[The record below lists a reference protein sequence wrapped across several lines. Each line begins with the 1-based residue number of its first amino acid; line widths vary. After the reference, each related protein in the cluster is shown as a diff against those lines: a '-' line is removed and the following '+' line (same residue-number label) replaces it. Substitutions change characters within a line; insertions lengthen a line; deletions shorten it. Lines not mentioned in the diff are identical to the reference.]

1 MDDALAG
8 KPAVVAEGR
17 CVKALSGAA
26 EWLHLLAAPTF
37 AIMALVTGMS
47 GDGAAA
53 MLCAQAAS
61 PLGGMVAM
69 YALMS
74 AFHLTPWLKLLSE
87 LKATT
92 DQSVIGSH

>member
-1 MDDALAG
+1 MDNAFAG
-8 KPAVVAEGR
+8 QRAATENHGA
-17 CVKALSGAA
+17 KALSGAA

-53 MLCAQAAS
+53 VLCVHDAS
-61 PLGGMVAM
+61 PLGSMAAM

-74 AFHLTPWLKLLSE
+74 AFHAGPWLKLFS
-87 LKATT
+87 
-92 DQSVIGSH
+92 SR